1 MESNTIK
8 LLQDKNGSSDN
19 NFLISFPGIL
29 MKFTTPVLTYF
40 LSVTSSELL
49 SKTKTKIT
57 FYRVIWEYCDIFMS
71 VDEMATN
78 N

>member
-1 MESNTIK
+1 
-8 LLQDKNGSSDN
+8 
-19 NFLISFPGIL
+19 
-29 MKFTTPVLTYF
+29 MKFPTPVLTLF
-40 LSVTSSELL
+40 LAVTSSELL

-57 FYRVIWEYCDIFMS
+57 FYTVIWKYCDIFMS